1 MWTAGFNNFLPIINY
16 TIEYSTSF
24 NTDQW
29 LFLYQTPNNNTMVS
43 GVPLSPWVNYKF
55 RVKALNQKGVSEPSE
70 PTNVCKTD
78 PKRPARNP
86 EGVRIT
92 DEKEGFLHVSWEVR
106 SYRSERERE
115 RERESYVCFY
125 YLVRMILMFLSGL
138 PSYEVDITH
147 GGKPDKNISIILT
160 K

>member
-1 MWTAGFNNFLPIINY
+1 MTSCGEWKLGLLWTAGFNNFLPIINY

-55 RVKALNQKGVSEPSE
+55 RVKALNQKGVSDPSE

-115 RERESYVCFY
+115 RERERVMYV
-125 YLVRMILMFLSGL
+125 S
-138 PSYEVDITH
+138 IT
-147 GGKPDKNISIILT
+147 
-160 K
+160 